1 VCKELGDP
9 ADLLIEDVP
18 PLDPA
23 APGRV
28 VVDVKAAGVN
38 FVDALFV
45 RGKYQIKPQPPFT
58 PGGEVAGIVR
68 DGGDGVTGFT
78 PGDRVIASCGL
89 GAFAEQVDVAESS
102 LYPLPGDIDF
112 ATGATLVQSYAT
124 ALFSLERRTQLRSGE
139 WVLVLGAG
147 GGVGRACIDVARH
160 LGGRAIG
167 VASSVEKR
175 RAATEAGAFATID
188 PTTEDVK
195 TRARELSHGG
205 VDVVVDPVGG
215 SLAEPALRALR
226 TYGRYLV
233 IGFAAG
239 EIPRLPTNQILLN
252 NRSVIG
258 VDWGAWGM
266 QNPDDNR
273 ALVDEAV
280 RLVAEGELHPAKP
293 TVFPLERAGDVLGDL
308 EQRRIVGKVVLE
320 P

>member
-18 PLDPA
+18 PLEPA
-23 APGRV
+23 GPGRV

-58 PGGEVAGIVR
+58 PGGEVAGLVR
-68 DGGDGVTGFT
+68 DAGDGVSGFQ

-89 GAFAEQVDVAESS
+89 GAFAEQVDVAESA
-102 LYPLPGDIDF
+102 LYPLPEAIGF
-112 ATGATLVQSYAT
+112 AIGATLVQSYAT
-124 ALFSLERRTQLRSGE
+124 ALFSLEHRTRVRSGE

-160 LGGRAIG
+160 LGARAIG
-167 VASSVEKR
+167 VASSDEKR
-175 RAATEAGAFATID
+175 QAATEAGAFATID
-188 PTTEDVK
+188 STTEDIK
-195 TRARELSHGG
+195 TRARELSQGG

-215 SLAEPALRALR
+215 SLAEPALRALK

-252 NRSVIG
+252 NRTVIG
-258 VDWGAWGM
+258 VDWGAWAM
-266 QNPDDNR
+266 QKPDANR
-273 ALVDEAV
+273 ALVDEAL
-280 RLVAEGELHPAKP
+280 RLVAAGELRPATP
-293 TVFPLERAGDVLGDL
+293 SAFPLERAGHVLRDL
-308 EQRRIVGKVVLE
+308 EERRIVGKVVLE

>member
-18 PLDPA
+18 PLEPA
-23 APGRV
+23 GPGRV

-68 DGGDGVTGFT
+68 DAGDGVAQFQ

-89 GAFAEQVDVAESS
+89 GAFAEQVDVSASS
-102 LYPLPGDIDF
+102 LYPLPEEIDF

-124 ALFSLERRTQLRSGE
+124 ALFCLERRTQLRSGE
-139 WVLVLGAG
+139 WVLILGAG
-147 GGVGRACIDVARH
+147 GGVGRACVDVARH
-160 LGGRAIG
+160 LGARTIG
-167 VASSVEKR
+167 VASSEEKR
-175 RAATEAGAFATID
+175 QAALEAGAEATID
-188 PTTEDVK
+188 STTEDVK
-195 TRARELSHGG
+195 TRARELSDGG

-215 SLAEPALRALR
+215 SLAEPALRALK

-233 IGFAAG
+233 VGFAAG
-239 EIPRLPTNQILLN
+239 AIPRLPTNQILLN

-266 QNPDDNR
+266 LNPDDNR
-273 ALVDEAV
+273 ALVDEAL
-280 RLVAEGELHPAKP
+280 RLVAEGLLRPAVP
-293 TVFPLERAGDVLGDL
+293 SVFPLERAGDVLSDL
-308 EQRRIVGKVVLE
+308 EERRIVGKVVLE